1 MCFGLWVEWQF
12 YLLVTMKGL
21 PLFTHI
27 GRKDQDHMLEREERK
42 NIELSERAR
51 RERMEQI
58 DFFQGDSSADDHAPY
73 VVLHKHLATAEGN
86 DRSKQGIIANT
97 SNW

>member
-1 MCFGLWVEWQF
+1 M
-12 YLLVTMKGL
+12 LVTKKGL

-27 GRKDQDHMLEREERK
+27 GRKDHVREGREKKRWR
-42 NIELSERAR
+42 EL
-51 RERMEQI
+51 MGQI
-58 DFFQGDSSADDHAPY
+58 DFFQGDSCADDHAPY